1 MKPLPL
7 PTTDPLTGG
16 PLVVTRLQNPETG
29 MALEGVFDLG
39 WMGRLTR
46 GQLDFVGVLLKHR
59 ANVQRLAGEVG
70 ISYNTA
76 RARLDDIVR
85 ALGGG
90 ARAPPCGDQGD
101 TRRALEDQPSAPRQD
116 ARLLLA

>member
-1 MKPLPL
+1 VKPLPL

-90 ARAPPCGDQGD
+90 ATDAPNEADEVLEKLAQGELSPD
-101 TRRALEDQPSAPRQD
+101 EAIK
-116 ARLLLA
+116 RLKR